1 MDATFQLE
9 INSNL
14 SAEESELLT
23 DIGYVLENGTV
34 FKQDYAAAVTIYNAA
49 AEEGNARAMN
59 NLAWLI
65 HNGRGIKKDIKKA
78 IEIYECAAA
87 NGNTTAMGESW

>member
-23 DIGYVLENGTV
+23 DIGYALENGTV
-34 FKQDYAAAVTIYNAA
+34 LKQYYAA

-65 HNGRGIKKDIKKA
+65 HNGSGIKKTSRRQSRFMNARMKT
-78 IEIYECAAA
+78 EILLP
-87 NGNTTAMGESW
+87 W